1 MAHWRRPG
9 FNCIG
14 QRPAPVMDGM
24 TALVVGGPPGP
35 VSGDQISEENK
46 QSLEKI
52 QSRRDWARRMGYTK
66 AADVLDR
73 YLSAT
78 GEFQEIPAE
87 KVQLARDA
95 IEDSHKQKFLTHVKE
110 EKGART
116 MIAFL
121 GLIKPDRKAR
131 PDDEWPAKLKF
142 KMSLL
147 SGKEM
152 AGVNEDNLMY
162 SGSQLKSEMI
172 IECNRGN
179 VPRTYICKITKWRG
193 WVVDNFDWEF
203 DKQFGADIAFF
214 KWLLPSQAA
223 MNRLLHDGLGRPYQ
237 RSSRSFDLPFSV
249 ADWQELFKTDE
260 EVEQAAEA
268 RRMKIQWTKD
278 EDERNPR
285 AGSQPIPGPAE
296 EILSSMRM

>member
-1 MAHWRRPG
+1 M
-9 FNCIG
+9 CIG

-46 QSLEKI
+46 QTMEKVRK
-52 QSRRDWARRMGYTK
+52 RRDWARGMGYTK
-66 AADVLDR
+66 VADALDR

-87 KVQLARDA
+87 QVQMARDA
-95 IEDSHKQKFLTHVKE
+95 LEDAHKHRFLTQVKE

-131 PDDEWPAKLKF
+131 PDSEWQAKLKF
-142 KMSLL
+142 KMTLL
-147 SGKEM
+147 STNEM
-152 AGVNEDNLMY
+152 PGVNEANLFY
-162 SGSQLKSEMI
+162 SGAQLKSEML
-172 IECNRGN
+172 IECKRSN
-179 VPRTYICKITKWRG
+179 VPRTYICTITKWRG
-193 WVVDNFDWEF
+193 WVVDSYDWPG
-203 DKQFGADIAFF
+203 DKIFGGDNVFF
-214 KWLLPSQAA
+214 KWLFPSQPD
-223 MNRLLHDGLGRPYQ
+223 MNRLMLEGLGRPYQ

-249 ADWQELFKTDE
+249 AEWQELFKNDE

-268 RRMKIQWTKD
+268 RRLKIQWTKD
-278 EDERNPR
+278 EEEQKLR
-285 AGSQPIPGPAE
+285 AGSQPVPGPAE